1 MQDQFKKHK
10 KAVNIVLWAVG
21 VTALAAAIFFA
32 GFFTYRLTLPGG
44 LLSLLWFKSQID
56 DKYIEDISD
65 EDFWQAAIDGVED
78 ILDDYSRY
86 YTREDFEAMTE
97 ENAGVRA
104 DVGLSYFSATNK
116 IVRVAVGSPLFATG
130 EAESGMYLTGVGDG
144 RDSLQNTFD
153 AASLDEALAA
163 YGDGDSVCLRFSDV
177 SASDTEHCTYATVTV
192 GEYMESFVVY
202 AAQGRAYAVLREGEG
217 DAGEW
222 TDIGAYTDLDERFT
236 GSTAYIRIVRFRGD
250 ADDDFARAMRQYRED
265 GADTLLLDLRNNGGG
280 DVSIMQNIAAYL
292 LRDAEED
299 RPVVMTAEYK
309 DGSQQVYRAAGNYYG
324 DYLAGS
330 EVYAVAN
337 HNSAS
342 ASEALLGAMISYG
355 TIGYGDIFLTDT
367 TGMGIASTY
376 GKGIMQVSYYDLLTG
391 DGVTLTTARCNW
403 PNGTCIH
410 GTGIRSQEGTRL
422 SPAQTFADPGDAELD
437 YIIGQIG

>member
-1 MQDQFKKHK
+1 
-10 KAVNIVLWAVG
+10 
-21 VTALAAAIFFA
+21 
-32 GFFTYRLTLPGG
+32 
-44 LLSLLWFKSQID
+44 
-56 DKYIEDISD
+56 
-65 EDFWQAAIDGVED
+65 
-78 ILDDYSRY
+78 
-86 YTREDFEAMTE
+86 MTE

-130 EAESGMYLTGVGDG
+130 AAESGMYLTGVGDG

-177 SASDTEHCTYATVTV
+177 SASDTEHCTYETVTV
-192 GEYMESFVVY
+192 GEYIESFVVY

-280 DVSIMQNIAAYL
+280 DVTIMQNIAAYL
-292 LRDAEED
+292 LRECGR
-299 RPVVMTAEYK
+299 RPPP
-309 DGSQQVYRAAGNYYG
+309 
-324 DYLAGS
+324 
-330 EVYAVAN
+330 
-337 HNSAS
+337 
-342 ASEALLGAMISYG
+342 
-355 TIGYGDIFLTDT
+355 
-367 TGMGIASTY
+367 
-376 GKGIMQVSYYDLLTG
+376 
-391 DGVTLTTARCNW
+391 W
-403 PNGTCIH
+403 
-410 GTGIRSQEGTRL
+410 
-422 SPAQTFADPGDAELD
+422 
-437 YIIGQIG
+437 